1 MLYQYSLQTEANT
14 SYSMIANL
22 PIIVRVKYL
31 DISSPAFE
39 QNKLIPKQYTCDG
52 QNDPPELHVNSIP
65 IGTKSMAVIVDDPDA
80 PVGPWAHWIA
90 WNIKPGQI
98 IIPNKIRCKQGLND
112 FGMLKY
118 CGPCPPNG
126 IHHYHF
132 KVFALD
138 CYLMNLN
145 TKCTKYQLEKAMTNH
160 ILAFGTLI
168 GQYKR
173 Q

>member
-1 MLYQYSLQTEANT
+1 
-14 SYSMIANL
+14 MIHHLSVNICNKL
-22 PIIVRVKYL
+22 MEIT
-31 DISSPAFE
+31 SPAFYH
-39 QNKLIPKQYTCDG
+39 NGFIPARYTCDG
-52 QNDPPELHVNSIP
+52 QNEPPTLMVQMIP

-90 WNIKPGQI
+90 WNIKPDSI
-98 IIPNKIRCKQGLND
+98 IIPNKIRCRQGLND

-132 KVFALD
+132 KVYALD
-138 CYLMNLN
+138 CYLMHLN
-145 TKCTKYQLEKAMTNH
+145 SKCTKYQLEKAMTNH